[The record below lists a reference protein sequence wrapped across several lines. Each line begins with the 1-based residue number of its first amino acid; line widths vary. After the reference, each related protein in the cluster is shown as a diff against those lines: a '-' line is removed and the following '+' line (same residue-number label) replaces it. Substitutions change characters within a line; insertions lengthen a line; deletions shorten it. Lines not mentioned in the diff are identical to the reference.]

1 MSALTRL
8 IDQFVAAQQ
17 SHRENAWRMADLAAD
32 IQRVAGRRGSS
43 HCPPPATS
51 ASPTY
56 DVSSGPPGAFP
67 PAPATRASVST
78 TTSRPPKSP
87 AASMGRG
94 PSTPHTSGSAKPASK
109 GITAVALEQAARRHV
124 PRASS
129 LADRQALA
137 AQRVAAAERARHHLL
152 TRLQEFNAVH
162 AVFWGATLV
171 LSEQPILAP
180 AS

>member
-1 MSALTRL
+1 MAHGRSRSRHSTGSRSAGLQPL
-8 IDQFVAAQQ
+8 
-17 SHRENAWRMADLAAD
+17 S
-32 IQRVAGRRGSS
+32 
-43 HCPPPATS
+43 
-51 ASPTY
+51 
-56 DVSSGPPGAFP
+56 
-67 PAPATRASVST
+67 
-78 TTSRPPKSP
+78 
-87 AASMGRG
+87 AASHLSLAHLRRLVRAARRFPAGTRDAG
-94 PSTPHTSGSAKPASK
+94 LRLPHHIAAAEIASRFDVTLPEHAPHFWLREARVQ
-109 GITAVALEQAARRHV
+109 GYTAVALEQAARRHV

-171 LSEQPILAP
+171 LSEHPILAP